1 MSDLSDRGR
10 RPTMRIRRRCRDSS
24 APQFS
29 RSRRQ
34 EHREFMSAVRHH
46 QEAVNRGSEVDE
58 AEIRDILQHT
68 RQVTDSLRRLPP
80 RRSF

>member
-1 MSDLSDRGR
+1 
-10 RPTMRIRRRCRDSS
+10 
-24 APQFS
+24 
-29 RSRRQ
+29 
-34 EHREFMSAVRHH
+34 MSAVRHH